1 MRLGEEKGLS
11 AAGRQHVAVMRD
23 EVVRLVRASKPML
36 VVDATLGTGGHAEAM
51 LEATSL
57 NLLGLDRDAAALA
70 QAAARLARFGDR
82 VMLRQANF
90 SEIDTVL
97 DECGTPSASAI
108 VADFGMSTFAL
119 DDPTRGF
126 SFRFDGPLDMRMD
139 QRQELRASDIV
150 NEESEEE
157 LARIIFVYGEDRA
170 SRRIARALVEA
181 RRRRPLETTGDLRAV
196 IEGVLGGHRQGKI
209 SPATRTFQALRIAVN
224 HELESLAMFL
234 EKAPKRLIAGGRIV
248 TIAYHSLEDR
258 PVKRAFRQLVQEGDF
273 DAITHKAVRPERD
286 EVIENP
292 RARSARLRCIER
304 RSA

>member
-1 MRLGEEKGLS
+1 
-11 AAGRQHVAVMRD
+11 
-23 EVVRLVRASKPML
+23 
-36 VVDATLGTGGHAEAM
+36 
-51 LEATSL
+51 
-57 NLLGLDRDAAALA
+57 
-70 QAAARLARFGDR
+70 
-82 VMLRQANF
+82 
-90 SEIDTVL
+90 
-97 DECGTPSASAI
+97 
-108 VADFGMSTFAL
+108 
-119 DDPTRGF
+119 
-126 SFRFDGPLDMRMD
+126 MD

-157 LARIIFVYGEDRA
+157 LARIIFSYGEDRA

-224 HELESLAMFL
+224 HELESLALFL
-234 EKAPKRLIAGGRIV
+234 EKAPRRLIAGGRIV

-273 DAITHKAVRPERD
+273 DAVTHKALRPERE

-304 RSA
+304 RFA

>member
-36 VVDATLGTGGHAEAM
+36 IVDATLGTGGHAEAM

-57 NLLGLDRDAAALA
+57 NLLGLDRDSAALG

-157 LARIIFVYGEDRA
+157 LARIIFAYGEDRA

-224 HELESLAMFL
+224 HELESLALFL
-234 EKAPKRLIAGGRIV
+234 EKAPTRLIAGGRIV

-258 PVKRAFRQLVQEGDF
+258 PVKRAFRQLAQEGDF
-273 DAITHKAVRPERD
+273 EAITHKAVRPERE

-304 RSA
+304 RSL